1 MWRTLSG
8 PHPHPTS
15 KHPRL
20 LPGEWL
26 KTQCWTCPLTSKDGL
41 SRHSA
46 PSCTAPRGA
55 GGRRRP
61 PREVWLGDASYRHPS
76 SYVMLPLADCCFL
89 PTQPCLRREPNSE
102 APRPL
107 RKVLLGPLWP
117 YLKWPRPRTGVS

>member
-76 SYVMLPLADCCFL
+76 PMSCSRSPTAASFL
-89 PTQPCLRREPNSE
+89 LNPVSGESQTQ
-102 APRPL
+102 RPH
-107 RKVLLGPLWP
+107 VP
-117 YLKWPRPRTGVS
+117 